1 MIVALR
7 IALSLVFL
15 FIVWLGWSGF
25 LKPLLL
31 TLGVVSCVLV
41 TWLSARMGAF
51 QEEAFW
57 LRLMLRLP
65 GFWLWLIR
73 EVVRSNL
80 QVARI
85 ILSPRPQISPALTTI
100 TALSPDRIGQATLGN
115 CITLTPGT
123 VTLDHHDGQLTVHCI
138 CESNARELEAGEMNR
153 RVAALT
159 RA

>member
-1 MIVALR
+1 MTALR
-7 IALSLVFL
+7 VLLSLVFL
-15 FIVWLGWSGF
+15 FVVWLGWSGY

-31 TLGVVSCVLV
+31 SLGLVSCVLV

-51 QEEAFW
+51 QEDAFW

-85 ILSPRPQISPALTTI
+85 ILSPHPQISPALTTI
-100 TALSPDRIGQATLGN
+100 SALATDRIGQATLGN

-123 VTLDHHDGQLTVHCI
+123 VTLDDHDGQLTVHCI
-138 CESNARELEAGEMNR
+138 TESNARELEAGEMNR

-159 RA
+159 RS